1 MVIRLSTDA
10 RKTVLPSAAQ
20 EARRRGDRRL
30 GTDHLLLGLL
40 HDADSPV
47 AEALGVDLETARAA
61 LDGLDRSAL
70 ASLGVEVSHLG
81 HPSGLGDPAQPAHPR
96 RLLPLTSGARA
107 VIRSTVEQTRH
118 TRTARIET
126 SQFLLALLDRKS
138 PDPAADLLTTLGVN
152 RSQIRSRLGKSG
164 DRNQPE
170 S

>member
-1 MVIRLSTDA
+1 MVIRLSADA

-40 HDADSPV
+40 KDADSPV
-47 AEALGVDLETARAA
+47 ARALGVDLETARTA

-70 ASLGVEVSHLG
+70 ASVGVEVSHLG
-81 HPSGLGDPAQPAHPR
+81 NPSSLGDQAQPAHPR

-107 VIRSTVEQTRH
+107 VIKTTVEQTRH

-138 PDPAADLLTTLGVN
+138 PDPAAELLTTLGVH
-152 RSQIRSRLGKSG
+152 RSQVRSKLQTPA
-164 DRNQPE
+164 DREQPD